1 MFEYPLPLVL
11 MMAIMNNHFSV
22 VTVRCRGRV
31 EVGEGIWRINGDG
44 NKVK

>member
-1 MFEYPLPLVL
+1 MFEYLLPLFL
-11 MMAIMNNHFSV
+11 MVAIMNNQFSV

-44 NKVK
+44 NKIK